1 MEVCALLLRE
11 GARSRE
17 VGCQW
22 ESPEEEKEA
31 RKEEKEAR
39 KEEKE
44 ARKEEKEAREQ
55 EKEAREQEKEARK
68 ERREVGCQSDG
79 AEMKDAGVQV
89 DLLSQQL
96 SWRHSGSSAMLLQC
110 LTVRPDGPDGGTLLQ
125 HCTPNRTRTRTIRP
139 PVKPSAEPTPPRTRS
154 RKRPPPQS
162 FSVARRS
169 HPQRSR
175 RRRGPP
181 DPREEEEGQEEE
193 EEGVTVEDDTGDPN
207 WSPPEGGEDA
217 PPPLGG
223 VQPDSQHALLRAV
236 KLELDSTVCDVCGKV
251 MKNKSSLARHSFIH
265 TGKKPFACHLCE
277 LRFNRRDNLQ
287 HHLSRLHPGGVAR
300 LEKRR
305 VAPAWLCAVCGK
317 TFSCRSR
324 LKTHEVIHSGVKP
337 HRCEL
342 CPKAY
347 MRTNDLEHHRRVV
360 HVDGAAEPPRPPSLL
375 CDLCGKEFKCRS
387 QLAIHFQTHTGERP
401 HLCDIC
407 GRKFARQYQLKR
419 HKILVHARG
428 GEDGPAPDAPFTC
441 GVCGKRLKSE
451 ALLATHARI
460 HTGDKPHRCGVCLR
474 SFQRAAC
481 LRQHHARVHLKARA
495 SEELHA
501 ASRRRNAGAV
511 HAFPCPVCSR
521 VFRFR
526 SLLASHALIHSEVRP
541 FACDFCS
548 RRFRR
553 LSHLK
558 RHREVV
564 HANGARPPESF
575 VCHVCGKDK
584 KCRSQLARHVIIH
597 TGERPYACELC
608 PARFNRHGNLQQHR
622 KRMHGVGPPPAA
634 EDTPLLFEDDVDM
647 PDVLVYKQE
656 ETVVAVDE
664 VEQLEAGPDEV
675 EQLEAG
681 PDEVE
686 QLEAEP
692 DEVEQLEAGP
702 DEQLEA
708 EPNEDEVE
716 QLEAEPNE
724 DEVEQ
729 LEAEPNEQ
737 LEAEPNEDEVEQLD
751 TT

>member
-1 MEVCALLLRE
+1 MEAPAGGQVCALLLRE
-11 GARSRE
+11 EARSRE

-22 ESPEEEKEA
+22 ESPEEEEEA
-31 RKEEKEAR
+31 RKEEAR
-39 KEEKE
+39 K
-44 ARKEEKEAREQ
+44 
-55 EKEAREQEKEARK
+55 
-68 ERREVGCQSDG
+68 EVGCQSDG
-79 AEMKDAGVQV
+79 AETKDAGVQV
-89 DLLSQQL
+89 DLLTQQL

-125 HCTPNRTRTRTIRP
+125 HCTTNRTRTRTVRP
-139 PVKPSAEPTPPRTRS
+139 PVKPSTEPTRS
-154 RKRPPPQS
+154 RTRGRKRLPPQS
-162 FSVARRS
+162 FNIARRS
-169 HPQRSR
+169 QRSR
-175 RRRGPP
+175 RRKPP
-181 DPREEEEGQEEE
+181 DPREEEEAPEEE
-193 EEGVTVEDDTGDPN
+193 EEVTVEDDTGDPN
-207 WSPPEGGEDA
+207 WTPSEGGVA
-217 PPPLGG
+217 PPPA
-223 VQPDSQHALLRAV
+223 PEDSQHALLRVV
-236 KLELDSTVCDVCGKV
+236 KLEPDSTVCDVCGKV

-287 HHLSRLHPGGVAR
+287 HHLNRLHPNGVAK
-300 LEKRR
+300 LEKQR

-337 HRCEL
+337 HRCDL

-347 MRTNDLEHHRRVV
+347 MRTNDLEHHKKVV
-360 HVDGAAEPPRPPSLL
+360 HVDGAAEPPRPTSLL

-419 HKILVHARG
+419 HKILVHANHISS
-428 GEDGPAPDAPFTC
+428 EENQPPDTPFTC
-441 GVCGKRLKSE
+441 SVCGKRLKSE
-451 ALLATHARI
+451 ALLAAHARI

-501 ASRRRNAGAV
+501 ASRRRNAATV
-511 HAFPCPVCSR
+511 NAFPCAVCSR

-541 FACDFCS
+541 FPCDFCS

-597 TGERPYACELC
+597 TGERPYACDLC
-608 PARFNRHGNLQQHR
+608 PARFNRHGNLQQHK
-622 KRMHGVGPPPAA
+622 KRMHGVGQLAA
-634 EDTPLLFEDDVDM
+634 DEDPPLLFDDDL
-647 PDVLVYKQE
+647 PDVLAYKQE
-656 ETVVAVDE
+656 ETVVAVDVAGE
-664 VEQLEAGPDEV
+664 SLEAAPS
-675 EQLEAG
+675 
-681 PDEVE
+681 
-686 QLEAEP
+686 
-692 DEVEQLEAGP
+692 
-702 DEQLEA
+702 
-708 EPNEDEVE
+708 EDMDVM
-716 QLEAEPNE
+716 
-724 DEVEQ
+724 
-729 LEAEPNEQ
+729 
-737 LEAEPNEDEVEQLD
+737 EQLD
-751 TT
+751 AT